1 MIDES
6 PGWLSPTALG
16 PPPATP
22 ARRLRTRALWAGLL
36 LVPGTVLSGFLALTT
51 ENASSCVTHGH
62 HCGSTPGWLYL
73 ATFVIIAVA
82 WIHALTT
89 PDAPAE
95 PATSRKAA
103 LWTLIGVE
111 SVFLLLVA
119 TSFA

>member
-6 PGWLSPTALG
+6 PGRLSPTALG
-16 PPPATP
+16 PPPATA

-36 LVPGTVLSGFLALTT
+36 LVPGAVLAGFLALST
-51 ENASSCVTHGH
+51 ENAARCVAQGHG
-62 HCGSTPGWLYL
+62 CGSTPGWLYL
-73 ATFVIIAVA
+73 ATFLVIAAA
-82 WIHALTT
+82 WIHSLCT
-89 PDAPAE
+89 PDAPTE

-103 LWTLIGVE
+103 FWTLIGAE